1 MTLLARLHTPTV
13 PYGTNVHFPSIVC
26 IFHLKKEV
34 VGGEWKTESK
44 RAIHI
49 CEASV
54 TADRPH
60 RGEGETLA
68 CVQETQTYGMK
79 Q

>member
-1 MTLLARLHTPTV
+1 MPLLAPLHTPTV

-26 IFHLKKEV
+26 ILHLKKE
-34 VGGEWKTESK
+34 GGGRKKPASK

-49 CEASV
+49 REASV

-68 CVQETQTYGMK
+68 GVQETQMYGMK

>member
-1 MTLLARLHTPTV
+1 MTLLAPLHTPTV

-26 IFHLKKEV
+26 IFHLKKE
-34 VGGEWKTESK
+34 GGEKKKTESK

-68 CVQETQTYGMK
+68 GIQETQMYGMK